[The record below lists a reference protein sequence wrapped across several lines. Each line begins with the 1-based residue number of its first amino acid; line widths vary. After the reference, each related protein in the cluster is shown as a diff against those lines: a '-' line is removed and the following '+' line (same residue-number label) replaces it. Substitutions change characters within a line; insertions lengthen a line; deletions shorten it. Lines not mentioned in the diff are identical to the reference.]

1 MTEFSTKIL
10 VENTKKFIQLTN
22 QIKRVRY
29 NTFLFKEKENAK
41 NKVEQQIKLYDAQLN
56 QMELKLKI

>member
-10 VENTKKFIQLTN
+10 VENTKKFTQLTN
-22 QIKRVRY
+22 QIKRVGY